1 MLNQAAGQVPQIA
14 IKVDGSDLPAAT
26 MNNLFEAEVETTL
39 DLPSMFVLRF
49 YDDEMTLA
57 LTDSDT
63 FGVGKSV
70 QIDLTVG
77 GSDNFVTVMKGEIT
91 AIEPEFTEDLQVLL
105 TIRGYDRGHR
115 LNRGAKTRTFVNSKD
130 SDIVQTVAS
139 EAGLSATVEATSEVH
154 KHVFQDDQTDF
165 AFLHER
171 ARRIGYELYV
181 DDKTLNFQKPK
192 TNRGEVALD
201 WGVNLRSF
209 RPRVTLAQQVN
220 KVTVKDWDVV
230 TKKEVVGTASSS
242 SVQPAIGLGKWGGQA
257 AQAAFSSAAEHLEVR
272 SSVASQSEATLVA
285 QAILDE
291 INANF
296 IEAEGVAFGN
306 PALLAGKYAKIGKV
320 GTRFGGK
327 YKVTSARHIYTPQGY
342 DTYFTIEGMRPQQI
356 SDLVGERA
364 RSSWGGVYP
373 ALVTNNNDPDG
384 LSRVKLK
391 FPWLADDKESHWAR
405 IAAVGA
411 GASRGLHWLPEVND
425 EVLVAFERGDFNRP
439 YVVGSLWNG
448 KDAPPETVATAVKD
462 GKVEVRTLKTRA
474 GHLIRFTD
482 SSGGEKIEVI
492 DCKNATSIVMD
503 TSSKKITVTST
514 GDIEMK
520 ATGNL
525 KLEATGNLELKGAQV
540 SVQGQSKLDLQSS
553 GMGSLKASGVLEVKG
568 SMVNIN

>member
-1 MLNQAAGQVPQIA
+1 MVTNQAPQVPQIA
-14 IKVDGSDLPAAT
+14 IKVNGGDLPAAT

-49 YDDEMTLA
+49 YDDEMTLTM
-57 LTDSDT
+57 TDGNT
-63 FGVGKSV
+63 FAVGATV
-70 QIDLTVG
+70 QIDMTVG
-77 GSDNFVTVMKGEIT
+77 GSDNFVTVLKGEIT

-115 LNRGAKTRTFVNSKD
+115 LSRGAKTRTFLNSKD
-130 SDIVQTVAS
+130 SDIVSKIAS
-139 EAGLSATVEATSEVH
+139 EAGLSAKVEATTEVH
-154 KHVFQDDQTDF
+154 KHVFQDDQSDF

-209 RPRVTLAQQVN
+209 RPRITLAQQVN
-220 KVTVKDWDVV
+220 KVTVKDWDLV

-257 AQAAFSSAAEHLEVR
+257 AQSALSAAEHLEVR

-356 SDLVGERA
+356 SDLVGERTK
-364 RSSWGGVYP
+364 SSWGGVYP
-373 ALVTNNNDPDG
+373 ALVTNNNDPEK

-391 FPWLADDKESHWAR
+391 FPWLSNDQESHWAR
-405 IAAVGA
+405 IASVGA
-411 GASRGLHWLPEVND
+411 GASRGFHWLPEVND

-439 YVVGSLWNG
+439 YVVGNLWNG
-448 KDAPPETVATAVKD
+448 KDAPPETVANAVKN
-462 GKVEVRTLKTRA
+462 GKVEVRTLKTRE
-474 GHLIRFTD
+474 GHTIRLTD
-482 SSGGEKIEVI
+482 TSGGQKIEII
-492 DCKNATSIVMD
+492 DCKGDTSIVMD
-503 TSSKKITVTST
+503 TTNKKITVTSK
-514 GDIEMK
+514 GDIVMK
-520 ATGNL
+520 STGNMT
-525 KLEATGNLELKGAQV
+525 LEATGNLELKGAQV
-540 SVQGQSKLDLQSS
+540 SVQGKSKLDLQSS
-553 GMGSLKASGVLEVKG
+553 GMGSLKATGILEVKG